1 MVNYQVKECENEDSD
16 FLYDKLVEYNFSQV
30 PPVQDYRFM
39 DVSRKIVD
47 ENGTIV
53 AGILGKLN
61 AWGCLHVDLLWVDV
75 AHRKAGVGSKILKE
89 VENISKANGCHLVHL
104 DTFDF
109 QAKDF
114 YLKNGYEIFGVLD
127 DCPLGHKRYFLKK
140 CLYS

>member
-1 MVNYQVKECENEDSD
+1 MANYLVKKCESGDKEFIIDSLIE
-16 FLYDKLVEYNFSQV
+16 FNLSQV
-30 PPVQDYRFM
+30 PTTRDYHFM
-39 DVSRKIVD
+39 DLSRKIVD

-53 AGILGKLN
+53 AGILCKLDS
-61 AWGCLHVDLLWVDV
+61 WGCLHVEILWVDR
-75 AHRKAGVGSKILKE
+75 ANRKAGLGSKILKE
-89 VENISKANGCHLVHL
+89 VEAISKAAGGHLVHL

-140 CLYS
+140 CL